1 MKADEERWNFFW
13 KTAGTPLE
21 HCWNTQMMGN
31 EGR

>member
-1 MKADEERWNFFW
+1 MKGDEERCNFFW

-21 HCWNTQMMGN
+21 HCWNTLED

>member
-1 MKADEERWNFFW
+1 MKGDEERWNLFW

-21 HCWNTQMMGN
+21 HCWNTFED